1 MAELLRIESVSKRFG
16 GLQAVDQCSF
26 SVNRGSLVGLI
37 GPNGAGKST
46 LFNLVSGL
54 HEPEAGSIRLESD
67 ELVGRAPHEIAGLG
81 LARTFQTPRS
91 FSTLSCLENLL
102 ASVPSRGEQIT
113 SAIFGTYRAGERE
126 SSAAA
131 RQHLELVGLQGRA
144 DDRADELSGGELRM
158 LEVARQL
165 MRDPKIL
172 LLDEPTAGVTPTLQV
187 RLTEALKQLHAGGLT
202 VIVVEHN
209 LGFLLNLVERVVVM
223 VKGRVLAE
231 GEPGSIRS
239 DPEVINAYLG
249 RRGGDAA

>member
-1 MAELLRIESVSKRFG
+1 MADLLRIGGVSKRFG
-16 GLQAVDQCSF
+16 GLHAVDRCSF
-26 SVNRGSLVGLI
+26 NIPRNSLVGLI

-54 HEPEAGSIRLESD
+54 HEPEEGSIRLEGD
-67 ELVGRAPHEIAGLG
+67 ELVGLRPDQIAGLG
-81 LARTFQTPRS
+81 LGRTFQTPRS

-102 ASVPSRGEQIT
+102 ASAPSRGEQIA
-113 SAIFGTYRAGERE
+113 SSIFGTYRAGEKQSIVEARE
-126 SSAAA
+126 
-131 RQHLELVGLQGRA
+131 HLDLVGLGNRA
-144 DDRADELSGGELRM
+144 NDRADELSGGELRM

-165 MRDPKIL
+165 IRDPKIL

-187 RLTEALKQLHAGGLT
+187 RLAETLKELHAGDLT
-202 VIVVEHN
+202 VIIVEHN

-223 VKGRVLAE
+223 VNGRVLTE
-231 GEPGSIRS
+231 GEPDAIRS